1 MKHLFLFL
9 FDKGVSIKASGSK
22 CCSTRPSVETSKRVT
37 LHCIEGTKNSL
48 RFSSGSLS
56 RAVFLF
62 FQMHCINKAVSLAQK
77 CFKDC
82 KVCWECFRNV
92 EQCWLL
98 SFAFQQSSRFWAPC
112 RSLVEHT
119 GPCNQCSKRMRSL
132 SLWHTHTQQCNI
144 LMYAF
149 LCGYSQNCSCNMML
163 LFSTCAPRLLLYASY
178 DLLLH
183 TGVGEQ
189 LCTVLWMIMKL

>member
-1 MKHLFLFL
+1 MFLSRHLAVSAVVQGLLLRRQRELHFTVSREQKIACVFLL
-9 FDKGVSIKASGSK
+9 A
-22 CCSTRPSVETSKRVT
+22 
-37 LHCIEGTKNSL
+37 L
-48 RFSSGSLS
+48 SLS

-112 RSLVEHT
+112 RSLIKHT
-119 GPCNQCSKRMRSL
+119 GPCNQCSKRMSSL
-132 SLWHTHTQQCNI
+132 SLWHTHTQCNI

-163 LFSTCAPRLLLYASY
+163 LFSTCAPEDSSSMLL
-178 DLLLH
+178 
-183 TGVGEQ
+183 
-189 LCTVLWMIMKL
+189 MIYCSTPV